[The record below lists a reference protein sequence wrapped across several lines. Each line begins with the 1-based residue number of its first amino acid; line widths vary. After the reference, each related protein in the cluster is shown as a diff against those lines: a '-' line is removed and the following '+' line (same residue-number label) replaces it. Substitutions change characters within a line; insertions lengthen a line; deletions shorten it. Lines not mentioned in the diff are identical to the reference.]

1 MKTHALKLN
10 LKLDANNTANYN
22 FGIHMRYQNNFAN
35 PATGVRRLIPDY
47 NKYDAGL
54 FAISNL
60 KWGNHTDINFGLRY
74 DFNRI
79 DAKKFYLN
87 TRWEERNY
95 NKDFSNIIIKNIG
108 NQILVNPIYNFHNL
122 SFSTGMSHDISTQ
135 QKVLLNYGISQR
147 SPNPSEL
154 FSDGL
159 HQSVARIELGDLRM
173 KQETSNRFG
182 ASYLLKLSKLS
193 LNTEGFVNY
202 IKDFMQIVPFGIE
215 QNIGGPFPVWNYI
228 QTNAILFGID
238 ITANYKFDEQ
248 WSLNNK
254 SSFIKARDTKEK
266 EAIIDIPAFRTVNV
280 LGYKNKKWLDVNAN
294 IESE

>member
-1 MKTHALKLN
+1 
-10 LKLDANNTANYN
+10 
-22 FGIHMRYQNNFAN
+22 
-35 PATGVRRLIPDY
+35 
-47 NKYDAGL
+47 
-54 FAISNL
+54 
-60 KWGNHTDINFGLRY
+60 
-74 DFNRI
+74 
-79 DAKKFYLN
+79 
-87 TRWEERNY
+87 
-95 NKDFSNIIIKNIG
+95 
-108 NQILVNPIYNFHNL
+108 
-122 SFSTGMSHDISTQ
+122 MSHDISTQ

-280 LGYKNKKWLDVNAN
+280 LGYKNKKWLDFNAN
-294 IESE
+294 IESEWVFKQNDYPDYNFETFNPTKQQIELVDISTPPPAYHLLHFRSDITMHLFKKTKLNLGVAVSNLLNTSYREYLNRLRYFTDDLGRNFRLQIKLNY